1 MLPGEDEVALVLV
14 DVAEDDVV
22 ESAVV
27 EASEDM
33 DVSRREDELGRDD
46 DPSTFRCCS
55 GRVGLAGLTSMVVE
69 VSFEDG

>member
-46 DPSTFRCCS
+46 DPSTF
-55 GRVGLAGLTSMVVE
+55 
-69 VSFEDG
+69 